1 MGNGIDAMRAIR
13 LRLLRGLLV
22 ATGDPRYRVELAGG
36 EAVGAPRDEAL
47 ATLRIHDR
55 GALFRLVI
63 DPDLQLGELHTQ
75 GRLSLEGDAVSLIEA
90 VFRAKTGGGWVRK
103 LLARRLLERG
113 LDQSLATSARSVQ
126 HHYDVGNEFYELW
139 LDERMLYT
147 CAYFPT
153 ASTGLEEAQVA
164 KMDHVCRK
172 LVLRPG
178 DRVIE
183 AGCGWGALALHMARS
198 CGARVRAYNVSREQT
213 LYAREQAEKQ
223 GLAERVD
230 FIEDDYRNITGR
242 CDAFVSVGMLE
253 HVGPAHYGE
262 LGSVID
268 RCLEPEGRGLI
279 HTIGRSQS
287 QLVNPWIEKRLFP
300 NARPPTLGE
309 MMAIF
314 EPHDFAVLDVENLR
328 LHYAM
333 TAEHW
338 LRRFEHNRKRVVELV
353 GEERARTWH
362 LYLIGTTATFRAST
376 MQLYQAVFTRAG
388 NNRIPWTRAHLYT
401 DEPSGFA
408 EREPPWREGHG
419 AV

>member
-1 MGNGIDAMRAIR
+1 MGNGIGAMRAIR
-13 LRLLRGLLV
+13 LRLLRGLL
-22 ATGDPRYRVELAGG
+22 AAMGDPRYRVELEGG
-36 EAVGAPRDEAL
+36 EAVGAPREDAL
-47 ATLRIHDR
+47 ATLRIRDR
-55 GALFRLVI
+55 AALFRLVI
-63 DPDLQLGELHTQ
+63 DPELQLGELHTQ
-75 GRLSLEGDAVSLIEA
+75 GRLSFEGDAVSLLEA
-90 VFRAKTGGGWVRK
+90 VFRAKAGGAGFRK
-103 LLARRLLERG
+103 LLARRLL
-113 LDQSLATSARSVQ
+113 DQSLAASARSAQ

-153 ASTGLEEAQVA
+153 ASAGLEEAQVA

-172 LVLRPG
+172 LALRPG

-183 AGCGWGALALHMARS
+183 AGSGWGALALHMART

-223 GLAERVD
+223 GLADRVD

-253 HVGPAHYGE
+253 HVGKAHYGE

-287 QLVNPWIEKRLFP
+287 QPVNPWIEKRLFP

-314 EPHDFAVLDVENLR
+314 EPYDFAVLDVENLR

-333 TAEHW
+333 TAEEW
-338 LRRFEHNRKRVVELV
+338 LRRFERNRERVVELV

-362 LYLIGTTATFRAST
+362 LYLIGTVATFRVGN
-376 MQLYQAVFTRAG
+376 MQLFQVVFTRAS
-388 NNRIPWTRAHLYT
+388 NDRIPRTRAHLYT

-408 EREPPWREGHG
+408 EHAPASREGHG
-419 AV
+419 VL

>member
-1 MGNGIDAMRAIR
+1 MGNGIDAMRPIR
-13 LRLLRGLLV
+13 LRMLRGLLA
-22 ATGDPRYRVELAGG
+22 ATGDPRCRMELAGG
-36 EAVGAPRDEAL
+36 EAVGALQKEAL
-47 ATLRIHDR
+47 ATLRISDL

-63 DPDLQLGELHTQ
+63 DPELQLGELYTQ
-75 GRLSLEGDAVSLIEA
+75 GRLSLEGDAVSLLEA
-90 VFRAKTGGGWVRK
+90 VFRAKAGASWVGK
-103 LLARRLLERG
+103 LISRRLLGSG
-113 LDQSLATSARSVQ
+113 LDQSLAASARSAQ

-172 LVLRPG
+172 LALRPG

-230 FIEDDYRNITGR
+230 FIEDDYRHITGR

-253 HVGPAHYGE
+253 HVGLAHYGE

-279 HTIGRSQS
+279 HSIGRSRS
-287 QLVNPWIEKRLFP
+287 QRVNRWIEKRIFP

-328 LHYAM
+328 LHYAV

-338 LRRFEHNRKRVVELV
+338 LRRFERNRRRVVELV

-362 LYLIGTTATFRAST
+362 IYLTGTVATFRVSS
-376 MQLYQAVFTRAG
+376 MQLFQVVFTRAS
-388 NNRIPWTRAHLYT
+388 NDRIPRTRAHLYT

-408 EREPPWREGHG
+408 EHAPAWREENG
-419 AV
+419 AL